1 MNSLMTDVRLYRGIV
16 LQACLLLSACE
27 KESNEA
33 LPEKI
38 GDTYQGGI
46 VFFIDAS
53 GKHGLLAAPT
63 DQSRSIVWFN
73 GSFLDTG
80 ATSLTDGSLNTG
92 LIISVNGITSEY
104 AARACRDF
112 RGGGFTDWYL
122 PAKDELNMMYDLKT
136 VINNFGNNIYWSS
149 SQYAVGEIWV
159 QDFETGQQH
168 LDNASD
174 GAGVAVRAIRAY

>member
-1 MNSLMTDVRLYRGIV
+1 MKRLMTNVRVYGWIAF
-16 LQACLLLSACE
+16 QACLLLSACE
-27 KESNEA
+27 KEPGEP
-33 LPEKI
+33 LPGKI

-53 GKHGLLAAPT
+53 GNHGLLAAQT
-63 DQSRSIVWFN
+63 DQSGSMVWFN
-73 GSFLDTG
+73 GSFFDTG
-80 ATSLTDGSLNTG
+80 ATSLTDGSVNTD
-92 LIISVNGITSEY
+92 LIISVNGTSSEY
-104 AARACRDF
+104 AARTCRDF
-112 RGGGFTDWYL
+112 RGRGFTDWYL
-122 PAKDELNMMYDLKT
+122 PAKDELNMMYQLKG
-136 VINNFGNNIYWSS
+136 VIKNFGNNIYWSS

>member
-1 MNSLMTDVRLYRGIV
+1 MTNIGVYTGLV
-16 LQACLLLSACE
+16 FQACLLLSACE
-27 KESNEA
+27 KEHAEP

-38 GDTYQGGI
+38 GDSYQGGI
-46 VFFIDAS
+46 VFFIDVS

-80 ATSLTDGSLNTG
+80 ATSLTDGPANTG
-92 LIISVNGITSEY
+92 LIISVHGTGSEY
-104 AARACRDF
+104 AARVCKDF
-112 RGGGFTDWYL
+112 RGGDLTDWYL
-122 PAKDELNMMYDLKT
+122 PAKDELNMLYEQKT
-136 VINNFGNNIYWSS
+136 VIKNFGNNLYWSS
-149 SQYAVGEIWV
+149 SQYDVGEIWV

-174 GAGVAVRAIRAY
+174 GAGVAVRPIRAY

>member
-1 MNSLMTDVRLYRGIV
+1 MTKVRICRAFV
-16 LQACLLLSACE
+16 FQALVLLLACE
-27 KESNEA
+27 KEPGEP
-33 LPEKI
+33 LPAKI

-53 GKHGLLAAPT
+53 GKHGLLSAPT
-63 DQSRSIVWFN
+63 DQSTSIVWFN

-80 ATSLTDGSLNTG
+80 ATSLTDGSSNTD
-92 LIISVNGITSEY
+92 LIISVNGTTSVY

-112 RGGGFTDWYL
+112 RGGNFADWYL
-122 PAKDELNMMYDLKT
+122 PAKDELNMMYELKS
-136 VINNFGNNIYWSS
+136 VIKNFGNNIYWSS
-149 SQYAVGEIWV
+149 SQYDVGEIWV
-159 QDFETGQQH
+159 QDFENGQQH